1 MTDMK
6 NFLKKF
12 AKNLLLVLKYTGVGV
27 LCLFVGFGTFACLR
41 ALLVWLYHFVI
52 WGWPIILTVAI
63 LFILFALGLSI
74 LGDDG
79 DERYA

>member
-1 MTDMK
+1 MK

-12 AKNLLLVLKYTGVGV
+12 ANNLLLVLKYAGIGFF
-27 LCLFVGFGTFACLR
+27 CLVVGFAVFACLR
-41 ALLVWLYHFVI
+41 AVLIWLYYLIVTA
-52 WGWPIILTVAI
+52 WPILLTLAVI
-63 LFILFALGLSI
+63 FILLALGFSI